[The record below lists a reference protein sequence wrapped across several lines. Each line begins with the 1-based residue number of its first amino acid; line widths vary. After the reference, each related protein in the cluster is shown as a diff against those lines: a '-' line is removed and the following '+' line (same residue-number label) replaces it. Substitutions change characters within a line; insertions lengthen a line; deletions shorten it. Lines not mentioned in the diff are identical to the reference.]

1 VTDKDLIGLAR
12 EAKKNSY
19 CPYSA
24 FAVGAAIE
32 CEDGTVYTGT
42 NVENKSF
49 GATICAEAVA
59 LTSAVADGHRSF
71 RRIAIIS
78 DDIQY
83 CYPCGSCRQLLTEF
97 SPDLEVLSCRSTD
110 GYVSY
115 RLRELLPKAFE
126 YRS

>member
-1 VTDKDLIGLAR
+1 MTDKELIDLAR

-19 CPYSA
+19 SPYSA

-32 CEDGTVYTGT
+32 CADGTVYTGT
-42 NVENKSF
+42 NIENASF
-49 GATICAEAVA
+49 GATFCAEAVA
-59 LTSAVADGHRSF
+59 LTSAVADGHRKF
-71 RRIAIIS
+71 VRIAIIS
-78 DDIQY
+78 DDVQY
-83 CYPCGSCRQLLTEF
+83 CYPCGTCRQLLNEF
-97 SPDLEVLSCRSTD
+97 SPDIEVLSCRNTE